1 MHRSDYENLVSNPVW
16 KEILST
22 CDDVVKG
29 IYVDLGAMNP
39 ITEAMEMARKQG
51 RLTMVAW
58 FLAQPKEI
66 LREIEETQD
75 KQTEE
80 RGE

>member
-1 MHRSDYENLVSNPVW
+1 MYKSDYESLVSNPVW
-16 KEILST
+16 KELLAT
-22 CDDVVKG
+22 CDEVVRG
-29 IYVDLGAMNP
+29 IYVDLGALDP
-39 ITEAMEMARKQG
+39 ITEATDIARKQG

-66 LREIEETQD
+66 LREIEE
-75 KQTEE
+75 KIEQTEK